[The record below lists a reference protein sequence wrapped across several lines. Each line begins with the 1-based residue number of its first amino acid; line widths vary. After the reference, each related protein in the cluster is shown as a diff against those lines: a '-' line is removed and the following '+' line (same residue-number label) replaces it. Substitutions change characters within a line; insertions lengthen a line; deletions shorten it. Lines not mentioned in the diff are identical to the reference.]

1 MEIMQYEGTDFLFV
15 VRFKKFINDEN
26 ENILNSSDKMTND
39 REFREL
45 TA

>member
-15 VRFKKFINDEN
+15 VRFKRSINDEN
-26 ENILNSSDKMTND
+26 ENILNSCVQTDD